1 MYPQTET
8 LAFRINK
15 NRTEG
20 ANVSN
25 IQKEA
30 LIIGDI
36 RPMSISAGLLGQHID
51 QVN

>member
-1 MYPQTET
+1 MYTQIET
-8 LAFRINK
+8 LAFCINK
-15 NRTEG
+15 NGTKG

-36 RPMSISAGLLGQHID
+36 RPMPMAGLLGQHID
-51 QVN
+51 RVS

>member
-36 RPMSISAGLLGQHID
+36 RPMPMAGLLGQHID